1 MMRRLHTGLARLRD
15 DESGLSMTELLVSA
29 ILTAI
34 MLAMI
39 GTMFVQTTRL
49 TTAAGQTHNSNA
61 VAASMSNGIT
71 SVLRTA
77 TTLAKSGSEIPDAA
91 IVSGTRNALTLY
103 AFSNTN
109 AANPAPVKIT
119 FSITDVDSDGHLEIT
134 ETRCTGVASGGFWT
148 FGGCASTANR
158 RFGEGIQ
165 NSVSDTLFAYRTAGG
180 APIVIGNNPL
190 SDAQR
195 AVVGSIVVTVRV
207 KAPGSTND
215 PVVITSTVVLRN
227 LGLDTGEDD

>member
-1 MMRRLHTGLARLRD
+1 MMRRLHTRLARLRE
-15 DESGLSMTELLVSA
+15 DESGLSLTELLVSA

-77 TTLAKSGSEIPDAA
+77 TTLAKSGSEIPDPA
-91 IVSGTRNALTLY
+91 IVSGSREALTIY

-109 AANPAPVKIT
+109 AANPAPVRVT
-119 FSITDVDSDGHLEIT
+119 FSITDTDADGFKEIT
-134 ETRCTGVASGGFWT
+134 ETRCTGVSSGGFWT
-148 FGGCASTANR
+148 FGGCTSTVNR
-158 RFGEGIQ
+158 AFGEGIQ
-165 NSVSDTLFAYRTAGG
+165 NAASDTLFGYRDAGG
-180 APIVIGNNPL
+180 TPIVIGTTAL
-190 SDAQR
+190 TAAQR